1 MQVDGD
7 RAAGALLGL
16 AAGDALGA
24 GYEFTRPDP
33 STPIVMTTGVMG
45 FAPGEWT
52 DDTAQAVGIARVTAT
67 GSTDVPAVGAQF
79 LEWYA
84 TDPRDVGTTTRAA
97 LGSVTDAGGL
107 AAAARAHFDATGR
120 GAGNGSL
127 MRTAPVALARLGDDA
142 AIARL
147 ATDVSLLTHGDPLA
161 AEACVI
167 WAIAVDRAVRL
178 KSLDVRSGIDQL
190 PPGRKGFWHDAI
202 DAAQANPPDHFA
214 ADNGFVV
221 VALQAAWSAI
231 HHTPVP
237 TDQPCRH
244 LERALETAVRI
255 GNDTDTVAAIAG
267 QLLGARYG
275 SSAVPWRWRRMLH
288 GWGAEDADD
297 LTRLAI
303 LTARR
308 GSPDHLGWPG
318 ADSLVDVARARGE
331 RQVFCTAADHDP
343 DLLLGNLPGLPVAV
357 EHGVNAV
364 VSLCR
369 TGHRETPPGVEH
381 HRFWLIDQ
389 PEATA
394 NPNLEFVVDQAVQAV
409 RTLRA
414 EGKRVY
420 LHCWGGRS
428 RSATVA
434 ALVAAEV
441 TGEDSATTLGRITA
455 ALPEARPNPAFGQLL
470 RRRLG

>member
-1 MQVDGD
+1 MQIDKD
-7 RAAGALLGL
+7 RAAGALVGL

-24 GYEFTRPDP
+24 GFEFTVPREDE
-33 STPIVMTTGVMG
+33 PIVMKTGVMG

-67 GSTDVPAVGAQF
+67 GSTDVTAIGAQF

-84 TDPRDVGTTTRAA
+84 SGPRDVGMTTRAA
-97 LGSVTDAGGL
+97 LGAVEGAGAL
-107 AAAARAHFDATGR
+107 TAAAARHYEATGR

-127 MRTAPVALARLGDDA
+127 MRTAPVALAHLGDDP

-161 AEACVI
+161 AEACVLWSI
-167 WAIAVDRAVRL
+167 AIDRAVRL
-178 KSLDVRSGIDQL
+178 RVLDVRAGLWQL
-190 PPGRKGFWHDAI
+190 PEDRRAAWVQAI
-202 DAAQANPPDHFA
+202 DAAEAQPPTSFRDG
-214 ADNGFVV
+214 NGFVV
-221 VALQAAWSAI
+221 TALQAAWSAI

-237 TDQPCRH
+237 EDVPGRH
-244 LERALETAVRI
+244 LADALETAVRI

-267 QLLGARYG
+267 QLLGAYWG

-288 GWGAEDADD
+288 GWGAEDVHD
-297 LTRLAI
+297 LVRLAVRSG
-303 LTARR
+303 TGGAD
-308 GSPDHLGWPG
+308 DHLGWPG
-318 ADSLVDVARARGE
+318 ADSLVQTAQARGE
-331 RQVFCTAADHDP
+331 RQVVCHPADHDP
-343 DLLLGNLPGLPVAV
+343 DLLLGNLPGLPAAV
-357 EHGVNAV
+357 EQGVDAV

-369 TGHRETPPGVEH
+369 TGRRETPPHVEH

-389 PEATA
+389 PEADA
-394 NPNLEFVVDQAVQAV
+394 NPNLDLVLDDAVEAV
-409 RTLRA
+409 RTLRG
-414 EGKRVY
+414 EGKRVF

-441 TGEDSATTLGRITA
+441 TGDDAATTLQKVTS
-455 ALPEARPNPAFGQLL
+455 ALPEARPNPTFADLL
-470 RRRLG
+470 TRRLG